1 MDTITSNGGG
11 IQLSALMHEFNLEAL
26 HTSDDIDK
34 IIIDSDDINRPGLQ
48 LTGYFDHFDP
58 KNLQIIGRTE
68 SAFLESFTEE
78 RRREAFERL
87 FQRGIPALILSRSME
102 PYPECLEMARKYN
115 ITVLRSS
122 EWTSTLMSNMLT
134 SLRVW
139 LAPRITRHGVLV
151 EVYGEGILILGDSGI
166 GKSETAIELVKRGHR
181 LIADDAVEIRKVSN
195 HTLVG
200 SAPEVIRHYIEL
212 RGIGVIDVRRIFGV
226 GAVKATERIDLV
238 INLELWQEGK
248 DYDRFG
254 MEQQTIDIMDITL
267 PLLTIPVKPGR
278 NLAIIFEVAAMNNR
292 DRKMGFNSASE
303 LVQRMQDADAGHL

>member
-11 IQLSALMHEFNLEAL
+11 IPLSALMHEFNLEAL
-26 HTSDDIDK
+26 HTSDDIEK

-78 RRREAFERL
+78 RRREAFEHL

-254 MEQQTIDIMDITL
+254 LEQQTIDIMDITL

-292 DRKMGFNSASE
+292 DRKMGYNSASE